1 MLLKHP
7 DEPGTYEEAQ
17 DSPHSREW
25 ESAMQ
30 QELMMM
36 MMMMIFIYV
45 RRVTSE
51 AGSPETSRRV
61 WGRAKLWNYST

>member
-30 QELMMM
+30 QELKTLEENNTWT
-36 MMMMIFIYV
+36 IVEPPKGAQVLKSRLAINS
-45 RRVTSE
+45 TS
-51 AGSPETSRRV
+51 TST
-61 WGRAKLWNYST
+61 LSI

>member
-1 MLLKHP
+1 
-7 DEPGTYEEAQ
+7 
-17 DSPHSREW
+17 
-25 ESAMQ
+25 
-30 QELMMM
+30 

-45 RRVTSE
+45 QRVTSE

>member
-1 MLLKHP
+1 MFILEEELQRRKFKNVCL
-7 DEPGTYEEAQ
+7 DEL
-17 DSPHSREW
+17 RVLV
-25 ESAMQ
+25 M
-30 QELMMM
+30 MMM